1 MTASSLHLPT
11 QLDPAIEARM
21 LVAQAGG
28 TRVSRGWTIGAT
40 ADICGLDHDLAEAW
54 VDHACTIGLLDRN
67 DATLRLAG
75 APNQRHRPLHPAELA
90 AAQAAVRE
98 HELERRHIREEQ
110 IR

>member
-1 MTASSLHLPT
+1 MS
-11 QLDPAIEARM
+11 
-21 LVAQAGG
+21 V
-28 TRVSRGWTIGAT
+28 
-40 ADICGLDHDLAEAW
+40 DIAAE
-54 VDHACTIGLLDRN
+54 L
-67 DATLRLAG
+67 LRLAG

>member
-1 MTASSLHLPT
+1 MTAT
-11 QLDPAIEARM
+11 IDPAIEARM

-28 TRVSRGWTIGAT
+28 TRVSRGWTIAAT
-40 ADICGLDHDLAEAW
+40 ADICGLDQPTAEAW
-54 VDHACTIGLLDRN
+54 VDHACAIGLLDRN

-75 APNQRHRPLHPAELA
+75 APNHRYQPLDHDVLA